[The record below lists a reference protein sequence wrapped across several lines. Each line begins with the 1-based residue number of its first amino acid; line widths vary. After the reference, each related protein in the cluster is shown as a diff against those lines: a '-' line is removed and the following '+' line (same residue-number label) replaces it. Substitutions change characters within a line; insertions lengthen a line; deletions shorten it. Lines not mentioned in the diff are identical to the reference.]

1 MSQVIFI
8 MCSIFIFTTADFFLK
23 VTTPKA
29 RGSKMKVGYEL
40 KIVPKQKEGGKKKSN
55 IWDYYVIQNK
65 SKAKSWGTF
74 TLGEKNVFV

>member
-1 MSQVIFI
+1 
-8 MCSIFIFTTADFFLK
+8 
-23 VTTPKA
+23 
-29 RGSKMKVGYEL
+29 MKVGYEL